1 MKSSLRTLPPIILF
15 AALFAAVLT
24 VCETA
29 ERYVAFGVTAAS
41 EKRLSENPSALK
53 NQGTVYNNG
62 FNSALSFERDK
73 SVYPSIT
80 QDFETDAIAVV
91 TGEVLAPIARGARSA
106 LFTHR
111 VAARRGC
118 ARCIRAP
125 PAWFS

>member
-41 EKRLSENPSALK
+41 EMLRSESPSALK
-53 NQGTVYNNG
+53 KQGIFSNNG

-73 SVYPSIT
+73 RVYPSIT

-91 TGEVLAPIARGARSA
+91 KGEVLAPIARGARSMP
-106 LFTHR
+106 FTLR
-111 VAARRGC
+111 VAARRGW